1 MLLIVLTLF
10 VRAFAGTPG
19 EPTTTVATAAP
30 AVTADAA
37 TDGDADSSNPNS
49 APDPLDDDGSEELAS
64 LTPATTQHPRPT
76 ARSAVFQAHTDP
88 PKIASPPLYRPPRF
102 LQS

>member
-1 MLLIVLTLF
+1 LLIVLTLF

-19 EPTTTVATAAP
+19 EPRSAVSSDSAVVATE
-30 AVTADAA
+30 AA
-37 TDGDADSSNPNS
+37 TDAGANSSDSSS
-49 APDPLDDDGSEELAS
+49 APDPLDDDGSEEPAS
-64 LTPATTQHPRPT
+64 LTLATTQLLAPT